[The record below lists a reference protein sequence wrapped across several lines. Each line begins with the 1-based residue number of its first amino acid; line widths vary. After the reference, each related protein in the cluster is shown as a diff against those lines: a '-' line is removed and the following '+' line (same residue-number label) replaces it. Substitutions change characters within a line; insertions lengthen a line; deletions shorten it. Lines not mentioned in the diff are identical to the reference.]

1 MKPKTHHWL
10 GLLLLVGLVACQSNP
25 GANKN
30 FARVT
35 PVRAIRLDYV
45 NLADSRN
52 QVTALESRI
61 KQAGVNMVAVGAGR
75 ADWTF
80 FPWAGHSDSWSSDVK
95 SAGID
100 FLAQDSARFGKWAH
114 VSAVVDVLAPLY
126 IQAHPEEAAISW
138 TGIPS
143 KNLVGTIELVEGN
156 FGRQLLD
163 MIQAIAA
170 NYPVNSIT
178 LTEIVYHVDG
188 YGPKDKAAYLTYTGR
203 TDWPRLADGQI
214 DIADPSI
221 GLWRSYEIGRLV
233 EKAAAIT
240 HKYDKQLF
248 VEVRASSDLKSD
260 ATDKGTNYELMLK
273 YADELVVWSNYG
285 LAGHSPEYVREI
297 VQTLRPLGSDRVIV
311 SIGLWQNN
319 SDEALLDKPN
329 QAAIGANEVKIE
341 LQAAQ
346 QGGMTNFW
354 VTPSFLLGQEH
365 WQVLTDLWGN
375 HPVAP

>member
-1 MKPKTHHWL
+1 
-10 GLLLLVGLVACQSNP
+10 
-25 GANKN
+25 
-30 FARVT
+30 
-35 PVRAIRLDYV
+35 
-45 NLADSRN
+45 
-52 QVTALESRI
+52 
-61 KQAGVNMVAVGAGR
+61 
-75 ADWTF
+75 
-80 FPWAGHSDSWSSDVK
+80 
-95 SAGID
+95 
-100 FLAQDSARFGKWAH
+100 
-114 VSAVVDVLAPLY
+114 VVDVLAPLY

-156 FGRQLLD
+156 FGQQLLD

-273 YADELVVWSNYG
+273 YADELVVWSNYD

-329 QAAIGANEVKIE
+329 QAAIRANEVKIE

-354 VTPSFLLGQEH
+354 VTPSFLLGEEH